1 MIRWFTILLLMPV
14 FAIAQDSSK
23 SSPLIFNGYLKE
35 MGQFVLPNDPI
46 PFQYTNLLHNR
57 LNFKYKPQGPFSA
70 GVEIRNRYFLG
81 DAVKND
87 PNFTKNLMNPQDLVN
102 MNVVWYQSNAA
113 VLHSNVERLWVG
125 YQLKKFNV
133 RVGRQ
138 RINWGMANSWNPNDI
153 FNSYN
158 LLDFDYEE
166 RPGAD
171 AVKMQYLISD
181 LSNIEAA
188 IANGPYKTATMAA
201 KYTLNRD
208 EYDWQ
213 FLAGTYAKRF
223 TAGLGWSGN
232 LGKAGFKGE
241 TQMFY
246 KKDSLVVNVT
256 AEVDYITEK
265 GWYLNAG
272 FLFNQQGIYTEID
285 DWSSFNFKNT
295 PDNLMPTR
303 WNFLAGSTKAFTPLF
318 TGSLMLIY
326 APGTNMLILFPSLTY
341 SLMTNLDL
349 NIFWQSF
356 FADTGHGFNGIVH
369 TGYLR
374 LKWSF

>member
-1 MIRWFTILLLMPV
+1 MIRWFIILLLIPLSAV
-14 FAIAQDSSK
+14 TQDSSK
-23 SSPLIFNGYLKE
+23 PSPLIFSGYLKE

-46 PFQYTNLLHNR
+46 PFQYTNLVHNR

-70 GVEIRNRYFLG
+70 GLEIRNRYFLG

-125 YQLKKFNV
+125 YQLKKFNM

-138 RINWGMANSWNPNDI
+138 RINWGMANIWNPNDI

-171 AVKMQYLISD
+171 AVKLQYLVSD

-188 IANGPYKTATMAA
+188 VANGAYNTATAAA

-246 KKDSLVVNVT
+246 KKDSLVVNVS

-272 FLFNQQGIYTEID
+272 LLYNQQGIASEID
-285 DWSSFNFKNT
+285 DWNSFNFKNT

-326 APGTNMLILFPSLTY
+326 APGTNMLIFFPSLTY
-341 SLMTNLDL
+341 NLMTNLDL

-356 FADTGHGFNGIVH
+356 FAETAHGYNGVVH
-369 TGYLR
+369 SGYLR

>member
-1 MIRWFTILLLMPV
+1 MIRWLTILFLVPV
-14 FAIAQDSSK
+14 FTIAQDSSK
-23 SSPLIFNGYLKE
+23 PSPLIFNGYLKE
-35 MGQFVLPNDPI
+35 MGQFILPNDPI
-46 PFQYTNLLHNR
+46 PFQYTNLIHNR

-70 GVEIRNRYFLG
+70 GLEIRNRYFLG
-81 DAVKND
+81 DAVEND
-87 PNFTKNLMNPQDLVN
+87 PDFTKNLMNPQDLVN
-102 MNVVWYQSNAA
+102 MNVVWYQSNSA
-113 VLHSNVERLWVG
+113 VLHTNVERLWVA
-125 YQLKKFNV
+125 YQLKKFNI
-133 RVGRQ
+133 RAGRQ
-138 RINWGMANSWNPNDI
+138 RINWGVANSWNPNDI

-171 AVKMQYLISD
+171 AVKVQYLISD

-188 IANGPYKTATMAA
+188 VANGPYNAATVAA
-201 KYTLNRD
+201 KYSLNRD
-208 EYDWQ
+208 EYDRQ
-213 FLAGTYAKRF
+213 FLAGTYARRF

-241 TQMFY
+241 TQMYY
-246 KKDSLVVNVT
+246 KKDSFVVNLS

-272 FLFNQQGIYTEID
+272 FLYNQQGIYNEID
-285 DWSSFNFKNT
+285 DWGSFNFKNT

-303 WNFLAGSTKAFTPLF
+303 WNFIAGSTKAFTPLF

-326 APGTNMLILFPSLTY
+326 APGTNMLIFFPSLTY
-341 SLMTNLDL
+341 NLMTNLDL
-349 NIFWQSF
+349 NVFWQSF
-356 FADTGHGFNGIVH
+356 FAETNHGFNGIVH
-369 TGYLR
+369 SGYLR